1 MADDLTGATTVG
13 VLLARSGLKPPRFS
27 IPNPSPAMR

>member
-13 VLLARSGLKPPRFS
+13 VLLARSGLKPPR
-27 IPNPSPAMR
+27 